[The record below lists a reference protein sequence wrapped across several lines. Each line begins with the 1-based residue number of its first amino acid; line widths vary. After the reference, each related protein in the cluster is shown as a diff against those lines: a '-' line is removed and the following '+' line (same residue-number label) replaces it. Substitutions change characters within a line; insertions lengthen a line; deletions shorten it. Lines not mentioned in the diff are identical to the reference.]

1 MSGENHDHSN
11 GPSSI
16 AGGAAA
22 AVELVEAA
30 LDDGIELRRRLRQQA
45 PAIAAAGSAIVAAF
59 ARGGKVLLCGNGGS
73 AADCQHIAAELTG
86 RFGRT
91 ERAALPAISL
101 TTDTSALTA
110 IANDYGYDR
119 VFARQVEALA
129 RPGDV
134 LLALST
140 SGRSPSVVAAARA
153 ARAAGARVIGLC
165 GPQPGPL
172 GEHCD
177 QVLCVPGTS
186 PERIQELHIT
196 VGHILCA
203 LVERALL
210 PGGSGPAS

>member
-1 MSGENHDHSN
+1 MSGEIHDSSTR
-11 GPSSI
+11 PSAI
-16 AGGAAA
+16 GEAAA

-30 LDDGIELRRRLRQQA
+30 LDDGIELRQRLRYQA
-45 PAIAAAGSAIVAAF
+45 PAIAAAASTIVAAF
-59 ARGGKVLLCGNGGS
+59 ARGGKLLLCGNGGS

-91 ERAALPAISL
+91 ERAALPAIAL

-110 IANDYGYDR
+110 IANDLGYER
-119 VFARQVEALA
+119 VFARQVEALV

-140 SGRSPSVVAAARA
+140 SGRSPSILAAALAARA
-153 ARAAGARVIGLC
+153 GGARVIGLC
-165 GPQPGPL
+165 GPLPGPL

-186 PERIQELHIT
+186 AERIQELHIT
-196 VGHILCA
+196 VGHIFCA
-203 LVERALL
+203 LIERALQQAGGG
-210 PGGSGPAS
+210 PGS